1 MTSREDFS
9 DEEWFRVRAAPWQAA
24 MGLIEAAPTGT
35 FATGRELRAV
45 EEELR
50 RAGEEADG
58 LVRLVAVALADEN
71 DEDTGTPPDEAGVE
85 ELEALPDR
93 VLAAMRDLTDLLDAK
108 VDAAE
113 SEAYRRWLAGL
124 AAIAASAAK
133 ERVAGLAGRKVSE
146 AEQAYLDRLHEALA
160 V

>member
-50 RAGEEADG
+50 RARDEGDG
-58 LVRLVAVALADEN
+58 LVRLVAAALADEN
-71 DEDTGTPPDEAGVE
+71 DEDTGTPPDEAEVDE
-85 ELEALPDR
+85 DALPDR
-93 VLAAMRDLTDLLDAK
+93 VLAAMASLADLLDAK

-113 SEAYRRWLAGL
+113 SEAYRRWLVGL
-124 AAIAASAAK
+124 AAMAANAAK
-133 ERVAGLAGRKVSE
+133 ERVGGLAGRKVSE